1 MVVLRFFYNYDK
13 TVLKICCVEVFWYYD
28 KNCSKMVVLRF
39 FNNCDKTVL
48 KMVVLRR

>member
-1 MVVLRFFYNYDK
+1 MIK
-13 TVLKICCVEVFWYYD
+13 TVLKNGCVEVLFWYYD